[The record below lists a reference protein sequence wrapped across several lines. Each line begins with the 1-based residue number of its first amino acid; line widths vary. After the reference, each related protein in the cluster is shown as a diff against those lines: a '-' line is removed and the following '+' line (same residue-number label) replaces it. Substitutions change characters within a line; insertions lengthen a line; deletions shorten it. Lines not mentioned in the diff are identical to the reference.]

1 MHCLIESLGR
11 RAAYNTPVLTQASG
25 CVCCKVRDDLAAALK
40 RLAVELAATSLT
52 TSEASAVAETGSG
65 GGGGG
70 GGGGAIEAVLI
81 ETSGLSEVRPTSR
94 PCISRGRRSRGN
106 GGGNALRCTLST
118 PCRLLP
124 VCVTHA
130 G

>member
-1 MHCLIESLGR
+1 M
-11 RAAYNTPVLTQASG
+11 
-25 CVCCKVRDDLAAALK
+25 CCKVRDDLAAALK

-52 TSEASAVAETGSG
+52 TSVEASAEAETGS
-65 GGGGG
+65 GGGG

>member
-52 TSEASAVAETGSG
+52 TSEASAEAETGS

-81 ETSGLSEVRPTSR
+81 ETSGLSEVRPTSP
-94 PCISRGRRSRGN
+94 PCISRGRVFVEAVAVEAMEAATRCDARCQHPAGCSRS
-106 GGGNALRCTLST
+106 A
-118 PCRLLP
+118 
-124 VCVTHA
+124 
-130 G
+130 

>member
-1 MHCLIESLGR
+1 M
-11 RAAYNTPVLTQASG
+11 
-25 CVCCKVRDDLAAALK
+25 CCKVRDDLAAALK

-52 TSEASAVAETGSG
+52 TSEASAEAETGSG

-81 ETSGLSEVRPTSR
+81 ETSGLSEVRPTSQ
-94 PCISRGRRSRGN
+94 PCISRGGRSRGN

-118 PCRLLP
+118 PCRLFP